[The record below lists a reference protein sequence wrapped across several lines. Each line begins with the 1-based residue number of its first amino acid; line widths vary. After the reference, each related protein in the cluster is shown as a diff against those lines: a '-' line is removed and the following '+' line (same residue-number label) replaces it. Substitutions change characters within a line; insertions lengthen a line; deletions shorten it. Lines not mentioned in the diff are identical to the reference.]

1 MTRRLRLAA
10 DNTFRSLHT
19 RNFRL
24 FFVGQLVSQ
33 AGTWM
38 EAVALTWVVLQ
49 LTDSGVALGLL
60 TAARFGPLL
69 VLGPW
74 GGVLSDR
81 IDRQRLMLA
90 TQVAFAALAVV
101 LMVVVVTDLET
112 VPLLFGLGI
121 GFGVLTALDS
131 PARRA
136 LVTELVPEDQLANAV
151 GLNSAIMTGARVIGP
166 TVAGLLIAGPGVE
179 WCFVVN
185 VLSYLVIIGS
195 LLRLD
200 RSQIRAVPPVPKAKG
215 QLREGFRYVRR
226 TPALAIPLAFVTVV
240 GTLAFNFQ
248 VTMPL
253 LAERSLHGD
262 ASTFTLLYA
271 TMSLGSVAGA
281 LAVARQ
287 HRLNAG
293 FLVASGAGMAIAM
306 TAMAMAPNV
315 PLALLA
321 ALPTG
326 FTSIFIISGTNA
338 VVQLE
343 SAPEMR
349 GRVLALVSM
358 VFLGST
364 PIGGPLVGWVSQTV
378 DPRAGL
384 LVGSIATGLATVW
397 VAHRLRHPRPADTPE
412 ELTTP
417 ATEPATAAA

>member
-1 MTRRLRLAA
+1 MTRLRLAA

-38 EAVALTWVVLQ
+38 EAVAVTWVVLQ
-49 LTDSGVALGLL
+49 LTDSGIALGLV

-90 TQVAFAALAVV
+90 MQVCFAALATLMMV
-101 LMVVVVTDLET
+101 LVVTDVANVAVLY
-112 VPLLFGLGI
+112 GLSI
-121 GFGVLTALDS
+121 AFGVLMALDS

-136 LVTELVPEDQLANAV
+136 LVTELVPRDDVANAV

-166 TVAGLLIAGPGVE
+166 AVAGVLIAGPGVE
-179 WCFVVN
+179 WCFVAN
-185 VLSYLVIIGS
+185 SLSYLVIIGS

-200 RSQIRAVPPVPKAKG
+200 RSQLRATPLVPKAKG

-226 TPALAIPLAFVTVV
+226 TPELAVPLAFMAVV

-248 VTMPL
+248 VTLPL
-253 LAERSLHGD
+253 LAERSLDGS
-262 ASTFTLLYA
+262 ASTFTWIYA

-287 HRLNAG
+287 TTMRAG
-293 FLVASGAGMAIAM
+293 FLVAAGTGMTVAM
-306 TAMAMAPNV
+306 TALALAPSV

-321 ALPTG
+321 SLPTG

-349 GRVLALVSM
+349 GRVLAMTSM

-364 PIGGPLVGWVSQTV
+364 PIGGPLVGWVSQVV

-384 LVGSIATGLATVW
+384 LVGSIATGLATAW
-397 VAHRLRHPRPADTPE
+397 VAHRHRHPRTTTPE
-412 ELTTP
+412 TLEAPTPLQTT
-417 ATEPATAAA
+417 TAAA

>member
-1 MTRRLRLAA
+1 MTRKLRLAA

-38 EAVALTWVVLQ
+38 EAVAITWVVLQ
-49 LTDSGVALGLL
+49 LTDSGIALGLV

-81 IDRQRLMLA
+81 LDRLRLMLV
-90 TQVAFAALAVV
+90 TQVCFAALATL
-101 LMVVVVTDLET
+101 LMVLIVGDYAT
-112 VPLLFGLGI
+112 VPVLYLLCI
-121 GFGVLTALDS
+121 AFGVLTALDS

-136 LVTELVPEDQLANAV
+136 LVTELVPDDHVSNAV

-166 TVAGLLIAGPGVE
+166 ALAGAVIAGPGVE
-179 WCFVVN
+179 WCFVANSV
-185 VLSYLVIIGS
+185 SYLVIIGS

-200 RSQIRAVPPVPKAKG
+200 RSKLRATPRIAKAKG
-215 QLREGFRYVRR
+215 QLREGFRYVVR
-226 TPALAIPLAFVTVV
+226 TPELALPMAFVTVV

-248 VTMPL
+248 VTLPL

-262 ASTFTLLYA
+262 ASTFTWIYA
-271 TMSLGSVAGA
+271 TMSLGSVFGA
-281 LAVARQ
+281 LAVAHRQ
-287 HRLNAG
+287 RLHAG
-293 FLVASGAGMAIAM
+293 FLVGAGTGMAVAM
-306 TAMAMAPNV
+306 TALALAPNV
-315 PLALLA
+315 PLALAA

-326 FTSIFIISGTNA
+326 FTSIFMISGINA
-338 VVQLE
+338 VVQLDA
-343 SAPEMR
+343 APEMR

-384 LVGSIATGLATVW
+384 LVGSIATGLASAW
-397 VAHRLRHPRPADTPE
+397 AAHRFRALKLDNPKPIPTEAEPA
-412 ELTTP
+412 
-417 ATEPATAAA
+417 PATAA